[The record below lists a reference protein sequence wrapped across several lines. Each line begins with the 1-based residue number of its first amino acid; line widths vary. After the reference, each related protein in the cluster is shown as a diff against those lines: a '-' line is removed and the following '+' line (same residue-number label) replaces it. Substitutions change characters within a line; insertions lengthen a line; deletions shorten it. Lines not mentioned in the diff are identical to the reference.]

1 MGNGIDTTNIPICL
15 TIRVSGDKI
24 NLDFSG
30 TSQQVAGNIN
40 TTFNAVQASAC
51 YALIAALDSELSSNQ
66 GILDVVE
73 INIETK
79 ANSKVKSTKGTHE
92 AEEVIFLDKKNEIE
106 LNDDINNSRKTRRRS
121 SANIE

>member
-1 MGNGIDTTNIPICL
+1 MRL
-15 TIRVSGDKI
+15 KDK
-24 NLDFSG
+24 
-30 TSQQVAGNIN
+30 
-40 TTFNAVQASAC
+40 
-51 YALIAALDSELSSNQ
+51 SNEKEKNVDHKKSKPKQ
-66 GILDVVE
+66 ISKSKEAEKIE

-79 ANSKVKSTKGTHE
+79 ANSKDKLTKTTHE